1 MSIQQIIKEAVQEEL
16 RARVAEAISAKMNA
30 TDLEEEVDQIDE
42 ISTDLKKRYV
52 EKGAED
58 VVDRFTGRGK
68 YEKPRNP
75 ENFTKT
81 GRPKKSVLNSPAA
94 VKYREKLDN
103 RRDIVNKVSQ
113 EVHGKKRFGEEVEHI
128 EEAAG
133 MVKDGYYVTN
143 QKDGNVTHDK
153 PFQDSKYAISHANK
167 GEDKTGYVHR
177 VHKVKNGKIDKQW
190 EYNGGHMEGGWEH
203 FSDFKGDD
211 ARSHMRNIPK
221 HFLHGND

>member
-1 MSIQQIIKEAVQEEL
+1 MSVKTLIQEAINKNALGFEETLKEEL
-16 RARVAEAISAKMNA
+16 RVRVAEAISAKMEA
-30 TDLEEEVDQIDE
+30 ADLEEEIKDGDKVSWHDPDLGKNVTGVVTMASGMKRKGIKHAQVRIDN
-42 ISTDLKKRYV
+42 SHGTTTKVPHSQLKKI
-52 EKGAED
+52 D
-58 VVDRFTGRGK
+58 
-68 YEKPRNP
+68 
-75 ENFTKT
+75 
-81 GRPKKSVLNSPAA
+81 
-94 VKYREKLDN
+94 
-103 RRDIVNKVSQ
+103 
-113 EVHGKKRFGEEVEHI
+113 

-143 QKDGNVTHDK
+143 QKDGNITHDK
-153 PFQDSKYAISHANK
+153 PFQDSRYAISHANR

>member
-1 MSIQQIIKEAVQEEL
+1 MSIQQINKETLEKSPLGVKAALQEEL
-16 RARVAEAISAKMNA
+16 RVRVSEAISSKMST
-30 TDLEEEVDQIDE
+30 TDLEEEIKDGDKVSWHDPSVGKNVTGVVTMASGMKRKGIKHAQVRIDNSHGTTTKVPHSQLKKIDEEVDQIDE

-94 VKYREKLDN
+94 IKYREKLAN

-128 EEAAG
+128 EEAL
-133 MVKDGYYVTN
+133 K
-143 QKDGNVTHDK
+143 K
-153 PFQDSKYAISHANK
+153 
-167 GEDKTGYVHR
+167 R
-177 VHKVKNGKIDKQW
+177 
-190 EYNGGHMEGGWEH
+190 
-203 FSDFKGDD
+203 
-211 ARSHMRNIPK
+211 
-221 HFLHGND
+221 